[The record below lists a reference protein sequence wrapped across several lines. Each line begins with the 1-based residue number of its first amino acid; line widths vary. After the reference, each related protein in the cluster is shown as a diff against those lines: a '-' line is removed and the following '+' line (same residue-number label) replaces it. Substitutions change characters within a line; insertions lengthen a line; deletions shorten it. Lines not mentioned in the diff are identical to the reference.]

1 MESECG
7 HAAPAEAVSR
17 HRMAAAIIITLA
29 FVIGEALT
37 GLFSHS
43 LALLS
48 DAGHNFADA
57 LALGF
62 SWYAMWVAGKPS
74 DPRRTFG
81 YHRVAILAA
90 LVNAAS
96 LVVIALVIFWEAWQR
111 LAAARPVQSG
121 PMIWMALIAIAMN
134 SLVAVW
140 LRHGAKHDVNLRS
153 AYLHML
159 GDAISAFGVVLAGV
173 IIYLTGTPIADPIAS
188 FFIGALILAS
198 SWGILKETIN
208 TLLEGSPLGLN
219 MPSLEKAIHGVPGV
233 LNVHDLHVWTV
244 GPGVVACSCHVVV
257 AEQSIQSGQQ
267 ILHNVVEE
275 LEHDFQITHTT
286 VQIEVECCQPDAMYC
301 RMQPNHDSAHHAH
314 HHH

>member
-1 MESECG
+1 
-7 HAAPAEAVSR
+7 
-17 HRMAAAIIITLA
+17 MAAAILLTLA
-29 FVIGEALT
+29 FVLAEVIT
-37 GLFSHS
+37 GLFTHS
-43 LALLS
+43 LALIS

-96 LVVIALVIFWEAWQR
+96 LVVIALVIFWEASRRITAQH
-111 LAAARPVQSG
+111 PVQSG
-121 PMIWMALIAIAMN
+121 PMIWMALIAIVMN
-134 SLVAVW
+134 SVVAMW
-140 LRHGAKHDVNLRS
+140 LRQGAGHDVNLRS

-159 GDAISAFGVVLAGV
+159 GDAISAFGVVLAGIV
-173 IIYLTGTPIADPIAS
+173 IWLTGSPIADPIAS
-188 FFIGALILAS
+188 FLIGALILAS

-208 TLLEGSPLGLN
+208 ILLEGSPLGLN
-219 MPSLEKAIHGVPGV
+219 MPELEEMIQQVPGV

-267 ILHNVVEE
+267 ILRNVVEE
-275 LEHDFQITHTT
+275 LEHHYQITHTT
-286 VQIEVECCQPDAMYC
+286 VQIEAECCQPDDMYC
-301 RMQPNHDSAHHAH
+301 RIEPNHNAAHHAH